1 MMGITARSRKKS
13 LEVHNFEAYIFMSP
27 WLIGIVVLGIIP
39 ILSSLYFAFTD
50 YNMLSSPRW
59 IGVKNFVQMFQDAM
73 FLRSLRVTFTYVFLG
88 VPLSLLMALIVA
100 LALVNPF
107 KSVGPLRAI
116 MYLPS
121 LLGGS
126 VAISVLWRLLFTQ
139 EGLFNQMLHIFGIQ
153 GRSWIG
159 DPQYAIYT
167 LILLRMWQFGS
178 PMLIFIAGMKQIPDT
193 LYEAANLEG
202 AGYFKKLIHI
212 TLPLLSPIILFNGI
226 MGLIGAFQDFTNA
239 YIISNGQG
247 GPMGSTMFYSLYLYQ
262 KAFASFKMG
271 FASAMAWVL
280 LVIIALFTAVVFKT
294 SAKRVYYEN

>member
-1 MMGITARSRKKS
+1 MGRSRKKS
-13 LEVHNFEAYIFMSP
+13 LENHNLEAYIFMSP

-39 ILSSLYFAFTD
+39 IFSSLYFAFTD

-59 IGVKNFVQMFQDAM
+59 IGVKNFTQMFQDAM

-107 KSVGPLRAI
+107 KTVGPLRAI

-139 EGLFNQMLHIFGIQ
+139 DGLFNQMLLVFGIH

-159 DPQYAIYT
+159 DPRYALYT

-178 PMLIFIAGMKQIPDT
+178 PMLIFIAGIKQIPET

-202 AGYFKKLIHI
+202 AGYFRKLIHI

-239 YIISNGQG
+239 YIISNGSG

-280 LVIIALFTAVVFKT
+280 LVIIAVFTVIVFKT

>member
-1 MMGITARSRKKS
+1 MGITARSRKKS
-13 LEVHNFEAYIFMSP
+13 LESHTLEAYIFMSP

-39 ILSSLYFAFTD
+39 IFSSLYFAFTD
-50 YNMLSSPRW
+50 YNMLSSPKW

-88 VPLSLLMALIVA
+88 VPLSLLMALVVA

-107 KSVGPLRAI
+107 KTVGPLRAI

-139 EGLFNQMLHIFGIQ
+139 DGLINQMLLVFGIH

-159 DPQYAIYT
+159 DPRYAIYT
-167 LILLRMWQFGS
+167 LVLLRMWQFGS
-178 PMLIFIAGMKQIPDT
+178 PMLIFIAGIKQIPDT
-193 LYEAANLEG
+193 LYEAADLEG
-202 AGYFKKLIHI
+202 AGYFRKLVNI

-239 YIISNGQG
+239 YIISNGSG

-280 LVIIALFTAVVFKT
+280 LVIIAVFTVIVFKT